1 TPAWSWA
8 SATRPDG
15 GGRWK
20 SCSRARRGAPS
31 LARAAASARMQ
42 YTRGRSSPAAISS
55 SSPSSSLRRAL
66 ERLRVAVICDF
77 AEEGWP
83 SMDLVGE
90 MLCAELERRHAGALA
105 VTRVR
110 PEFIRRLSRRANGAP
125 APRARFNVDRALN
138 RFFDYPR
145 LLRRVRECYDVFH
158 VVDHSYA
165 HLVHELAAART
176 VVTCH
181 DLDAFR
187 CLLADGERRT
197 FPLRAMARRIL
208 GGMRR
213 AACVSCDSVA
223 TRDAL
228 AEGPEL
234 LHVGSTISRKR
245 IDLLLRAF
253 AAARREYPA
262 LRLIKAG
269 GALTVDQRRL
279 ARELGVTDA
288 IVTMPFL
295 APAELAALYRRV
307 ALVMLPSEAEGF
319 GLPLAEALAC
329 GTPVLA
335 SDIAP
340 LREVGGDVVDYC
352 PVGDVAAW
360 TAALLAKLRERVEQP
375 ARWAERREA
384 GIRRAACF
392 SWAEYADRC
401 AALYSELVG
410 REAPRA

>member
-1 TPAWSWA
+1 
-8 SATRPDG
+8 
-15 GGRWK
+15 
-20 SCSRARRGAPS
+20 
-31 LARAAASARMQ
+31 
-42 YTRGRSSPAAISS
+42 
-55 SSPSSSLRRAL
+55 L

-228 AEGPEL
+228 AANALVSRERLVVIPNGVHPACSPVPDEAADAALARMLGRAEGPEL
-234 LHVGSTISRKR
+234 LHVGSTIPRKR

-295 APAELAALYRRV
+295 ASAELAALYRRV

-352 PVGDVAAW
+352 PMGDVAAW